1 MFLFHYDIQN
11 VAAAAAAAGF
21 RTLSFSNQILDSIIY
36 SIEVN

>member
-11 VAAAAAAAGF
+11 VAAAAAGF
-21 RTLSFSNQILDSIIY
+21 RTLSFSNQIMDSIIY